1 MVLEDFK
8 RRKGVTRKEEGAP
21 DLLPPVSASPWVHP
35 PIVGPA
41 CCTAHLL
48 HYLLCTVF
56 PPPSLH
62 LFGCIPIVAPHNY
75 TLHRVSVYYTVLPT
89 QVLSLYLYWCIQNTM
104 LHHIKSAAL
113 YKGTTMLLA
122 AAPFTC
128 SVYYTTHSI
137 KICYALY
144 KDILYSLKVEMSWE
158 PDGGKGDALTL
169 PTGLSILM

>member
-1 MVLEDFK
+1 M
-8 RRKGVTRKEEGAP
+8 GAST
-21 DLLPPVSASPWVHP
+21 DSWTSLLHCASPTLPSMYCVPVSASLWVHP
-35 PIVGPA
+35 NS
-41 CCTAHLL
+41 CTTQLYTAPRLCIL
-48 HYLLCTVF
+48 HCVAY
-56 PPPSLH
+56 SLSS
-62 LFGCIPIVAPHNY
+62 
-75 TLHRVSVYYTVLPT
+75 TQVLP
-89 QVLSLYLYWCIQNTM
+89 LSLYLYWCIQNTM

-128 SVYYTTHSI
+128 SVYYTTHSV

-144 KDILYSLKVEMSWE
+144 KDILYSWKVEMSWE

>member
-1 MVLEDFK
+1 M
-8 RRKGVTRKEEGAP
+8 GAST
-21 DLLPPVSASPWVHP
+21 DSWTSLLHCASPTLPSMYCV
-35 PIVGPA
+35 
-41 CCTAHLL
+41 
-48 HYLLCTVF
+48 
-56 PPPSLH
+56 PSLH

-75 TLHRVSVYYTVLPT
+75 TLHRVSVYYTLCCLLKSSL
-89 QVLSLYLYWCIQNTM
+89 LSLYLYWCIQKTM

-137 KICYALY
+137 KICYVLC

>member
-1 MVLEDFK
+1 M
-8 RRKGVTRKEEGAP
+8 GAST
-21 DLLPPVSASPWVHP
+21 DSWTSLLHCASPTLPSMYCV
-35 PIVGPA
+35 
-41 CCTAHLL
+41 
-48 HYLLCTVF
+48 
-56 PPPSLH
+56 PSLH

-75 TLHRVSVYYTVLPT
+75 TLHRVSVYYTLCCLLKSSL
-89 QVLSLYLYWCIQNTM
+89 LSLYLYWCIQKTM

-128 SVYYTTHSI
+128 SVYYTTHSM

>member
-41 CCTAHLL
+41 CCASPTLPSMYCVPSPSLL
-48 HYLLCTVF
+48 HPNSCTTQLYTAPRLCILHCVAYSS
-56 PPPSLH
+56 PPS
-62 LFGCIPIVAPHNY
+62 
-75 TLHRVSVYYTVLPT
+75 VSV
-89 QVLSLYLYWCIQNTM
+89 SLLVHPM

-128 SVYYTTHSI
+128 SVYY
-137 KICYALY
+137 ALY
-144 KDILYSLKVEMSWE
+144 KDMLRTV
-158 PDGGKGDALTL
+158 
-169 PTGLSILM
+169 

>member
-56 PPPSLH
+56 PSLH

-75 TLHRVSVYYTVLPT
+75 TLHCVSIYYTVLPT
-89 QVLSLYLYWCIQNTM
+89 QVIPMSLYLYWCIQNTM

-128 SVYYTTHSI
+128 SV
-137 KICYALY
+137 LY
-144 KDILYSLKVEMSWE
+144 KDMLRTV
-158 PDGGKGDALTL
+158 
-169 PTGLSILM
+169 